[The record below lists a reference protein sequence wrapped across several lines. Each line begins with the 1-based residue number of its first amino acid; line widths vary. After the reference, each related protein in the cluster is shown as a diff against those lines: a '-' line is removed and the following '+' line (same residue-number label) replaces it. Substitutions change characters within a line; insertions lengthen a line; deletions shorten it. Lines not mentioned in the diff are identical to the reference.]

1 MFMVDSKENTKVQGK
16 QIFVRI
22 RTAEREGEVD
32 QFAPGSHSLKG
43 ISKIQLKIQAHDTVN
58 SGLHL
63 NICLQASW
71 FLLAAQVGIMI

>member
-1 MFMVDSKENTKVQGK
+1 MFMVDRKENAKVKGK

-22 RTAEREGEVD
+22 RTAEREGQVD
-32 QFAPGSHSLKG
+32 QFAPWVSLKG
-43 ISKIQLKIQAHDTVN
+43 ISKIQMKIQAHDTVN